1 MGFVLQY
8 DLDANV
14 FGLLTWLQKSFFFSS
29 SSSSSTRL
37 QWKYDFFP
45 KRNKRENRKMIEIST
60 QSLSLKALLGFF
72 RDACQDFFESL
83 LNDYSS

>member
-14 FGLLTWLQKSFFFSS
+14 FGLLTWLQKSFFSLLLLLLLAYSENMIFFS
-29 SSSSSTRL
+29 
-37 QWKYDFFP
+37 